1 MRVFVAGATGAIGT
15 RLVPKLVERG
25 HEVIGT
31 SRAMDRAQRLHA
43 LGAEPVALDLLDRG
57 AVREAV
63 LDAKPDAIIHQATA
77 LTGLS
82 DFKHFDRSFHQT
94 NLLRTEGTDALLAAA
109 KEAGVRRFIAQSFA
123 SYRYAREGG
132 PVKTEDDPL
141 DPAPV
146 PAMRETED
154 AMAYLDRVVTE
165 AGGIALRYGG
175 FYGDPND
182 TTLID
187 AVRARKFPI
196 VGNGQ
201 GVSPFIHLDDA
212 ADATVLA
219 LEHDGPAIYNVVD
232 DEPAPIKVW
241 LPELARI
248 LGAKPPRHFP
258 KWLARMFAGEALVMM
273 ATGARGASNAKAKR
287 ELGWTPAHASWRRG
301 FAETYGPRRNPAR

>member
-15 RLVPKLVERG
+15 RLVPKLVTAG

-31 SRAMDRAQRLHA
+31 SRSMDRAQRLHA
-43 LGAEPVALDLLDRG
+43 LGAEPVTLDLLDRR

-63 LDAKPDAIIHQATA
+63 LAAKPDAIIHQATA

-94 NLLRTEGTDALLAAA
+94 NLLRTEGTEALLEAAR
-109 KEAGVRRFIAQSFA
+109 EAGVGRFVAQSFA

-146 PAMRETED
+146 PAMRESED
-154 AMAYLDRVVTE
+154 AMAYLDQVVTR

-175 FYGDPND
+175 FYGDPKD

-196 VGNGQ
+196 VGNGE
-201 GVSPFIHLDDA
+201 GVSSFIHLDDA

-219 LEHDGPAIYNVVD
+219 LEHDGPAIFNIVD

-248 LGAKPPRHFP
+248 LGAKPPHDFP
-258 KWLARMFAGEALVMM
+258 KWLARVFAGDALVMM
-273 ATGARGASNAKAKR
+273 ATEARGASNARAKR
-287 ELGWTPAHASWRRG
+287 ELGWTPAHSSWRQG
-301 FAETYGPRRNPAR
+301 FAEAYGSRRNAAH

>member
-31 SRAMDRAQRLHA
+31 SRSRDRAQRLHA
-43 LGAEPVALDLLDRG
+43 LGAEPVALDMLDRR
-57 AVREAV
+57 AVRDAV
-63 LDAKPDAIIHQATA
+63 LDAKPEAIIHQATA

-94 NLLRTEGTDALLAAA
+94 NLLRTEGTDALLEAAR
-109 KEAGVRRFIAQSFA
+109 EAGVRRFIAQSFA

-154 AMAYLDRVVTE
+154 AMAYLDRVVME

-182 TTLID
+182 TTLSD

-201 GVSPFIHLDDA
+201 GVSSFIHLDDA

-258 KWLARMFAGEALVMM
+258 KWLARVFAGEALVMM
-273 ATGARGASNAKAKR
+273 ATEARGASNAKAKR